1 MVRLFCITIFIALI
15 GVIYP
20 AYSGDD
26 QEAARAALA
35 RGEIMPLNRML
46 TFLEEAFPN
55 SSVIKLEFEEE
66 KHRYIYEFK
75 IIDSSGII
83 REIEMDAKTG
93 QILKIEI
100 DD

>member
-1 MVRLFCITIFIALI
+1 MVRLFYITVFIALI

-20 AYSGDD
+20 AYSGND
-26 QEAARAALA
+26 QEAARQALA
-35 RGEIMPLNRML
+35 RGEIMPLMQML
-46 TFLEEAFPN
+46 GFVEAAFPN
-55 SSVIKLEFEEE
+55 SSVIKLEFDEED
-66 KHRYIYEFK
+66 HLYIYEFK

-93 QILKIEI
+93 QILKVEI